1 MRSSGEVDWH
11 DVTSDVITD
20 VQQLLSAPRLT
31 PYRQAT
37 GGDLP
42 DALTLYTLNV
52 QISGAFYESLHYF
65 EVGLRNR
72 LDQQLTAW
80 ATTLD
85 LASPGAAG
93 SRDNALPSEGRRDV
107 AVGPTSAGELPWYRH
122 PQVPLSLNARR
133 KVATAIKAATR
144 DGREEL
150 PGRVVAELTFGFW
163 WSLLADE
170 YNRSL
175 WQPCLREAFTQVRR
189 QRLHSTVD
197 ELRQL
202 RNRIAHHEPIH
213 GRDLHHDYDQLLATA
228 GRITPRLHWLIDTT
242 SRVPALLPTR

>member
-1 MRSSGEVDWH
+1 VDWH
-11 DVTSDVITD
+11 DVTPDVITD
-20 VQQLLSAPRLT
+20 VQQLLSAPRLA

-37 GGDLP
+37 GGDLA
-42 DALTLYTLNV
+42 DALTLYTRNV
-52 QISGAFYESLHYF
+52 QISAAFYESLHYF

-80 ATTLD
+80 AAALD
-85 LASPGAAG
+85 PAPPGSAR
-93 SRDNALPSEGRRDV
+93 SHDSTQALGGRRDV
-107 AVGPTSAGELPWYRH
+107 ALGPTPAGELPWYRH

-133 KVATAIKAATR
+133 KVMTAIRATTR

-163 WSLLADE
+163 WSLLAEE

-189 QRLHSTVD
+189 QRLHSAID
-197 ELRQL
+197 DLRQL

-213 GRDLHHDYDQLLATA
+213 GRDLHRDYTQLLDTA
-228 GRITPRLHWLIDTT
+228 GRIAPRLHWLIDTT

>member
-1 MRSSGEVDWH
+1 MDWH
-11 DVTSDVITD
+11 DAAPDVITD
-20 VQQLLSAPRLT
+20 VQQLLSTPRLA

-37 GGDLP
+37 GGDLA

-52 QISGAFYESLHYF
+52 QISAAFYESLHYF

-80 ATTLD
+80 AATLD
-85 LASPGAAG
+85 PAPPASAG
-93 SRDNALPSEGRRDV
+93 SRDSTQAPGGRRD
-107 AVGPTSAGELPWYRH
+107 AALGPTPAGELPWYRH

-133 KVATAIKAATR
+133 KVMTAIRAATR

-163 WSLLADE
+163 WSLLAEE

-189 QRLHSTVD
+189 QRLHSAID
-197 ELRQL
+197 DLRQL

-213 GRDLHHDYDQLLATA
+213 SRDLHSDYTQLLDTA
-228 GRITPRLHWLIDTT
+228 GRVTPRLHWLIDKT
-242 SRVPALLPTR
+242 SRVPALLPAR